1 MIPIIE
7 IFSLAANAIIGTGV
21 TAGTLPVINTAVV
34 TTTTTQIA
42 TTVIT
47 QNQNVNVFTSINSGG
62 SNHLTDQMSGTMP
75 KSKFQKILAT
85 IMKILCGLMIAIF
98 IVNVFIYIFQL
109 GANHLRAEMIGSGEN
124 TTKVGWFKIIL
135 RKLDILAMIG
145 DGIGWLTEEEKVKK
159 LSQAEADG
167 WVELSPSQR
176 IGPVPTF
183 APERYR
189 LTAKY
194 QKAVNLMGDGPR
206 GSGMSQ
212 EKAAKL
218 AGVSVPSLTAEGTFD
233 ISPELRSIRSGR
245 SDFTDADWGKISSSS
260 QSIAKFFGWGQK
272 DCEQGCG
279 KTPCGNV
286 YIRAAHPL
294 DVCVARAPSDTSCNV
309 HLCKDYTY
317 YVQLIMS
324 RYPAWFQHLTPRA
337 KANFHRAYVNSGW
350 KNTSK
355 IVTIPPSDPD
365 MLGHPWTAGAAFD
378 FKYIDKGEDK
388 RWEEETLDHTQIE
401 DDYTHSS
408 GSTMSDLAW
417 PNSWGGGSA
426 FGAGICCD
434 PYGDNQTFNCANGD
448 PSYSIDIETN
458 ADVQAA
464 FHPSEKEGKPNGSQ
478 QLQMACALVAPRY
491 KAVHWDHFRF
501 EKWGIW
507 VLTTAHSAINK
518 LVAENE
524 SAMEN
529 PDWNEPVHTFID
541 YAKLNVKGM
550 YPKLHSTYNGV
561 KIYANNNAAGAVA
574 YAFAWTTIE
583 KECACAGEAAFGAGT
598 ALGSAHQLIVGAEY
612 KLSMKLVGKRICKDQ
627 TFTFPGE
634 DTAENEATFL
644 VNCGKKDGPPGD
656 FFVNITHGYGN
667 VGGS

>member
-7 IFSLAANAIIGTGV
+7 IFSLATNAIIGTGI

-218 AGVSVPSLTAEGTFD
+218 YPAVPKVLRNSLGGD
-233 ISPELRSIRSGR
+233 K
-245 SDFTDADWGKISSSS
+245 KIAS
-260 QSIAKFFGWGQK
+260 
-272 DCEQGCG
+272 
-279 KTPCGNV
+279 
-286 YIRAAHPL
+286 RAAGKP
-294 DVCVARAPSDTSCNV
+294 RAEMFISV
-309 HLCKDYTY
+309 
-317 YVQLIMS
+317 
-324 RYPAWFQHLTPRA
+324 RLTPWMFALLEHPRIL
-337 KANFHRAYVNSGW
+337 RVTCTYV
-350 KNTSK
+350 K
-355 IVTIPPSDPD
+355 TIHI
-365 MLGHPWTAGAAFD
+365 M
-378 FKYIDKGEDK
+378 
-388 RWEEETLDHTQIE
+388 
-401 DDYTHSS
+401 
-408 GSTMSDLAW
+408 
-417 PNSWGGGSA
+417 
-426 FGAGICCD
+426 
-434 PYGDNQTFNCANGD
+434 
-448 PSYSIDIETN
+448 YS
-458 ADVQAA
+458 
-464 FHPSEKEGKPNGSQ
+464 
-478 QLQMACALVAPRY
+478 
-491 KAVHWDHFRF
+491 
-501 EKWGIW
+501 
-507 VLTTAHSAINK
+507 
-518 LVAENE
+518 
-524 SAMEN
+524 
-529 PDWNEPVHTFID
+529 
-541 YAKLNVKGM
+541 
-550 YPKLHSTYNGV
+550 
-561 KIYANNNAAGAVA
+561 
-574 YAFAWTTIE
+574 
-583 KECACAGEAAFGAGT
+583 
-598 ALGSAHQLIVGAEY
+598 
-612 KLSMKLVGKRICKDQ
+612 
-627 TFTFPGE
+627 
-634 DTAENEATFL
+634 
-644 VNCGKKDGPPGD
+644 
-656 FFVNITHGYGN
+656 
-667 VGGS
+667 